1 VLTAARALAIWF
13 GARPAR
19 WRCWLR
25 RQGVAY
31 SPGSMHEQVAAQR
44 AWAETLDDARCAA
57 ELRAA
62 ADRQEQWPE
71 A

>member
-1 VLTAARALAIWF
+1 M
-13 GARPAR
+13 
-19 WRCWLR
+19 
-25 RQGVAY
+25 Q
-31 SPGSMHEQVAAQR
+31 EQVAALR